1 MVLGQPKRGAILFV
15 SLPPQ
20 HAKQTAPIAAARREF
35 IDQGAIGIAHRLA
48 VPDRRQLLTRRAPA
62 TLVAFALEEFSRPSV
77 MCHSRL
83 PR

>member
-35 IDQGAIGIAHRLA
+35 IDQGAIGIAHRSPYLTGGSCSRGARRRRLLRSLSKNFRGLA
-48 VPDRRQLLTRRAPA
+48 
-62 TLVAFALEEFSRPSV
+62 
-77 MCHSRL
+77 
-83 PR
+83 